1 MKNKILLIIVLLF
14 LVFCFLVLFK
24 GLNNSNKYMPKLKF
38 NENLVDFTSKN
49 LFSKIKVN
57 SSEIFVNREFYILNI
72 WASWCLPCINEHQ
85 QLMLLSQNPSIKLI
99 GLNYKDDSE
108 NAKKFIEK
116 LGNPYSIILTDKD
129 GIISIEL
136 GAYGVPETYIINKH
150 KKIIRKFI
158 GPLNQKIYNEIVLLL
173 K

>member
-1 MKNKILLIIVLLF
+1 
-14 LVFCFLVLFK
+14 
-24 GLNNSNKYMPKLKF
+24 MPKLKF

-136 GAYGVPETYIINKH
+136 GAYGVPETFIINKD
-150 KKIIRKFI
+150 KKIIKKII
-158 GPLNQKIYNEIVLLL
+158 GPLTKELVEEINLIL

>member
-1 MKNKILLIIVLLF
+1 
-14 LVFCFLVLFK
+14 
-24 GLNNSNKYMPKLKF
+24 MPKLKF

-136 GAYGVPETYIINKH
+136 GAYGVPDTFIINKD
-150 KKIIRKFI
+150 KKIIKKII
-158 GPLNQKIYNEIVLLL
+158 GPLTKELVEEINLIL

>member
-57 SSEIFVNREFYILNI
+57 SSEIFVNREFY
-72 WASWCLPCINEHQ
+72 
-85 QLMLLSQNPSIKLI
+85 
-99 GLNYKDDSE
+99 
-108 NAKKFIEK
+108 
-116 LGNPYSIILTDKD
+116 
-129 GIISIEL
+129 
-136 GAYGVPETYIINKH
+136 
-150 KKIIRKFI
+150 
-158 GPLNQKIYNEIVLLL
+158 
-173 K
+173 